1 MRTRGQSYGRT
12 PACTSWLPTPEPA
25 STRNFSSP
33 RERSVAGPRR
43 LGLGG
48 GEPVP
53 RRTARM
59 VGERVTRRPTP
70 HPTLSPC
77 LSPRLPLEVSGSRGE
92 RELLLRGRSLRSWRF
107 GLALGR
113 CRLGR
118 RCRGARLIRA
128 YHHLELLLLAAAHD
142 REFHGTA
149 HGCARDDALQIA
161 HAL

>member
-1 MRTRGQSYGRT
+1 MSTRGQSYGRT

-53 RRTARM
+53 KRTARM
-59 VGERVTRRPTP
+59 VGERVTRPPTP

-77 LSPRLPLEVSGSRGE
+77 LSPRLPLEASGSRG
-92 RELLLRGRSLRSWRF
+92 RGSYCFGAGAFGAGASGLPLGGV
-107 GLALGR
+107 GLA
-113 CRLGR
+113 
-118 RCRGARLIRA
+118 GAA
-128 YHHLELLLLAAAHD
+128 GALA
-142 REFHGTA
+142 
-149 HGCARDDALQIA
+149 
-161 HAL
+161 

>member
-59 VGERVTRRPTP
+59 VGERVTRRL
-70 HPTLSPC
+70 HPSPC
-77 LSPRLPLEVSGSRGE
+77 PLPLSQPLPPAGGE
-92 RELLLRGRSLRSWRF
+92 RLGSSCAGRGSYCFGAGAFGAGASGLPLGGV
-107 GLALGR
+107 GLA
-113 CRLGR
+113 
-118 RCRGARLIRA
+118 GAA
-128 YHHLELLLLAAAHD
+128 GALA
-142 REFHGTA
+142 
-149 HGCARDDALQIA
+149 
-161 HAL
+161 